1 MSTRL
6 ESVGDVVSSHVF
18 QNVRRRL
25 ERRLAHLVHA
35 DRVPALFTNHKST
48 ACDVSARGVHT

>member
-6 ESVGDVVSSHVF
+6 ESVGDVVGSHVF

-25 ERRLAHLVHA
+25 ERRLARLVHA
-35 DRVPALFTNHKST
+35 DHVLALFTNHKST
-48 ACDVSARGVHT
+48 ACNVSGRGVHT